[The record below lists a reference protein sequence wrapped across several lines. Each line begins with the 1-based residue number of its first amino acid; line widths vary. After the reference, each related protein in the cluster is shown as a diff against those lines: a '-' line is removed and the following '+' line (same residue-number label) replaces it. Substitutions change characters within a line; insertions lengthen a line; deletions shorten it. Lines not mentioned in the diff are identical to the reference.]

1 VSLGAFFLKKPEGL
15 GTDKLEE
22 GEDDVKSCSEKET
35 QGEKKRFLLLLTQA
49 RPHGAGELRLRH

>member
-22 GEDDVKSCSEKET
+22 GEDDVKSCLI
-35 QGEKKRFLLLLTQA
+35 KKNRA
-49 RPHGAGELRLRH
+49 RRNAFSSS